1 MSLEKLEKEEI
12 IRKCINVRLMND
24 VIEERYKSLVLLVT
38 NFNLQVG
45 DKIHIESFLGQF
57 LQSRFNDFEFLKE
70 LLVEFM
76 QNSKEIVDEKDL
88 SDIISEIKK
97 L

>member
-1 MSLEKLEKEEI
+1 MSLETLEKEEI

-24 VIEERYKSLVLLVT
+24 MIEERYKSLVLLVT
-38 NFNLQVG
+38 NFNLQTG

-57 LQSRFNDFEFLKE
+57 LQSRFTDFEFLKE